1 MRDIFEDVYKH
12 NPLDPMESARQGAR
26 PDLRKRFYQAAGV
39 TESDGAFNIVLDGK
53 GIRTPARKPLTAPT
67 RALAEAIAAEWDAQ
81 KDVID
86 PSRMPLTRLANSIID
101 GVADT
106 PDAVADDIAKYL
118 GCDLLF
124 YRAGGPES
132 LIEKQAASWDPPVA
146 WARDALGARFI
157 LAQGVVHVAQPD
169 MAIVAARK
177 ALPSDA
183 WRLGALHSITTLTG
197 SALLALALVNGAMEA
212 DQVWR
217 AAHVDEDF
225 NMETWGRD
233 DQVMARRDFR
243 AKEFDAA
250 AQVLARVG

>member
-1 MRDIFEDVYKH
+1 
-12 NPLDPMESARQGAR
+12 
-26 PDLRKRFYQAAGV
+26 
-39 TESDGAFNIVLDGK
+39 
-53 GIRTPARKPLTAPT
+53 
-67 RALAEAIAAEWDAQ
+67 
-81 KDVID
+81 
-86 PSRMPLTRLANSIID
+86 MPLTRLANSIID
-101 GVADT
+101 GVANT

-169 MAIVAARK
+169 VAIVAARK